1 MFRRRNP
8 PHFLARVREFLWP
21 RSGWRRWGSYLT
33 HRVKRL
39 PGTPH
44 RIAAGLAAGAAVS
57 CAPLPGLHFL
67 LAVLLALATRGSPL
81 ASLIGTAFGNPWTF
95 PLLWSAAHRIGT
107 ALVPGTGGDAPTFA
121 ELLAT
126 LPGAVLSLDLTV
138 LNGQI
143 LPALTPMLV
152 GSVPLGAAAWLGV
165 YLTAV
170 RAVAGYQRQRGAR
183 LGRRAAAIGA
193 PRLQAPHLQQGD

>member
-1 MFRRRNP
+1 MFRRRRHP
-8 PHFLARVREFLWP
+8 SFPARVRELLWP
-21 RSGWRRWGSYLT
+21 RSGWRRWASYLA

-81 ASLIGTAFGNPWTF
+81 ASAIGTAFGNPWTF
-95 PLLWSAAHRIGT
+95 PLLWSAAHSIGT
-107 ALVPGTGGDAPTFA
+107 ALVPGSGADDAPEFA
-121 ELLAT
+121 EILAA
-126 LPGAVLSLDLTV
+126 LPGAVVGLDFAVLTER
-138 LNGQI
+138 I

-152 GSVPLGAAAWLGV
+152 GSVPLGLAVWLGV

-170 RAVAGYQRQRGAR
+170 RAVAGYQRQRSAR
-183 LGRRAAAIGA
+183 LGRPAVAIGA
-193 PRLQAPHLQQGD
+193 PRLQSGD